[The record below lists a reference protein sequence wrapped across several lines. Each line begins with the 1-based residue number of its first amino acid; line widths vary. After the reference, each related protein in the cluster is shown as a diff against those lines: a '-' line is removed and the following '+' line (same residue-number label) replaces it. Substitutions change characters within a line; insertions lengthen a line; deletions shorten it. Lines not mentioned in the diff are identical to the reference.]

1 MAHNQQRTEWVEKD
15 TKLFTPLQIV
25 IERHHLHINLMN

>member
-1 MAHNQQRTEWVEKD
+1 MAHNQQRAEWVEKD

-25 IERHHLHINLMN
+25 IKRHHLHINLMN